1 MLYFLLIT
9 DGEVL
14 FRVKINTKFPVD
26 LYALMDLSGSMN
38 VYRKNLIAV
47 AGTIAEKIKK
57 DTDDFRFGFGGFR
70 DKPRSPF
77 GLGNLYIIYIY
88 DNYGNNVLCFYNK

>member
-1 MLYFLLIT
+1 MYLIQGVLIALISIYYFCVIA

-14 FRVKINTKFPVD
+14 FRVQINTKFPVD

-38 VYRKNLIAV
+38 VYRENLIAV
-47 AGTIAEKIKK
+47 AERVAVKIKE
-57 DTDDFRFGFGGFR
+57 DTNDFRFGFGGFR

-77 GLGNLYIIYIY
+77 GLGK
-88 DNYGNNVLCFYNK
+88 F